1 MSDIRDIPGM
11 WCDDITFCPQK
22 CDRRDCPRNQCNI
35 RDHSIPHSFSVEIPE
50 DCLEKPVMKGK
61 KEDMNNSVYVPFHKE
76 SVEKAMELVK
86 GKKTELSRYK
96 AITYY
101 VDTTFGYDYIKAVK
115 VAKTRGVLPD
125 VETTWKTRLGIC
137 QDISAMVVGM
147 LRAVGIK
154 ANLCIGKA
162 GSNISHAWVEAVIG
176 GKKYR
181 YDHSGNARVYVT
193 ERMY

>member
-11 WCDDITFCPQK
+11 WCDDITFCYEK
-22 CDRRDCPRNQCNI
+22 CDRRDCPRNRCNI
-35 RDHSIPHSFSVEIPE
+35 RDHNIPHSFFVEIPS
-50 DCLEKPVMKGK
+50 DCLKNETKGEKKAM
-61 KEDMNNSVYVPFHKE
+61 DNSVYVPYHRE
-76 SVEKAMELVK
+76 SVEKAKELVR
-86 GKKTELSRYK
+86 GKKTDLAKYLT
-96 AITYY
+96 ITKY
-101 VDTTFGYDYIKAVK
+101 VTLMFGYDYIKAIK

-125 VETTWKTRLGIC
+125 IETTWRTHLGIC

-162 GSNISHAWVEAVIG
+162 GSNISHAWVEAVIN

-181 YDHSGNARVYVT
+181 YDHAGKASVYKT